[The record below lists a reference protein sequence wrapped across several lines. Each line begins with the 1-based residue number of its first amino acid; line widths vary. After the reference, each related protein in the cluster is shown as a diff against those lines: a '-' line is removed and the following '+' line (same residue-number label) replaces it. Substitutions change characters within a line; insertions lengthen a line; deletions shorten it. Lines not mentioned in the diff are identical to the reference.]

1 MQAIKLSAEIREV
14 TGKKIKKLRQ
24 AGFVPVNVYGKGVE
38 SQALQIPLKEF
49 LIIYS
54 KVGETGL
61 VELTYGK
68 TTNHVLIKNVQFNPV
83 LRIPIHAEFHAVNL
97 KEKIKANVP
106 LELTGEA
113 PAVTNGIGI
122 LLQTISEIEVEA
134 LPTNLPEK
142 IEIDV
147 AGLNELDQ
155 QISVADLNVPQEVA
169 IVTSGD
175 EVVVKVVKAVVE
187 EVVEETPVVEGGE
200 GGIDGTDSST
210 TNDESGEKT
219 ETDDKET

>member
-1 MQAIKLSAEIREV
+1 MQATKLSAEIRQV

-49 LIIYS
+49 QVIYS

-68 TTNHVLIKNVQFNPV
+68 TTNHVLIKNVQYNPV
-83 LRIPIHAEFHAVNL
+83 LRKPIHAEFHAVNL

-113 PAVTNGIGI
+113 PAVANGLGI
-122 LLQTISEIEVEA
+122 LLQTINEIEVEA

-142 IEIDV
+142 IEINV
-147 AGLNELDQ
+147 VGLAELDQ
-155 QISVADLNVPQEVA
+155 QITVAELTVPQEVEV
-169 IVTSGD
+169 VTSGD

-187 EVVEETPVVEGGE
+187 EVVEEAPVVEGE
-200 GGIDGTDSST
+200 GADTMASDDTKTS
-210 TNDESGEKT
+210 DEAGDKT
-219 ETDDKET
+219 ETENKES